1 MNRIAGSRTRLV
13 VLFVFAGC
21 GGLVREVRAGPAAAI
36 TVQLDQP
43 IGQIDPR
50 IFGHFTEEVLTS
62 YEGGVCSEML
72 FNRKFEI
79 PEERKE
85 TKVPSP
91 LVIGTGSGWDPIE
104 LDNSVSF
111 VPDRQ
116 VYFSPS
122 QSQRITHSGGQVVAG
137 IQQKGYRF
145 VMPQLTPLQRID
157 DPFHFKPGEQYLIR
171 LAIKSRDL
179 KGPVH
184 VALGQSPQNAVAHHA
199 FILAGP
205 TDWQVCT
212 CALSPEAEAAAG
224 KFMIYIDTP
233 GTIWVDSVSM
243 VRADLDDGGFRKDVL
258 EATRRICPTSLR
270 WPGGCFVSDYAWQDG
285 IGPVDQ
291 RPARW
296 NRPWLA
302 WYSNDVGV
310 GEFISL
316 CHKLN
321 AQPYLC
327 VNVGTGSPEEA
338 AALVEYVNGDA
349 STRGGQLRAR
359 DGHPE
364 PYHVRDWNIG
374 NEEYLPNLGS
384 ARGAVYAEKFA
395 AFASA
400 MRAVD
405 PSIELVAVGAFDAPR
420 GALPRQHPAYPVLR
434 YVFDWNEQ
442 VLPVAGRQM
451 NHYSIHHYEP
461 SDSAKGLSAR
471 DVNQSA
477 LVKAEDLATK
487 LERLFGQMERHC
499 PGGKRFPIALDEWAV
514 WLPQEIPPE
523 ASIRPPAGLTDPAR
537 VGTFG
542 STLALRDALSEAAVY
557 NLMQRRPGDFSIASR
572 TILYAYAMGLFG
584 ISRDGVVASPPAR
597 MLEMYATAERCQS
610 LRTAVSGPT
619 FDFAARDGFSGAKGA
634 SFLDVSAR
642 RGSDGKTIE
651 LFVVNRSLD
660 DDIETRIEFSGKPV
674 EPRAALAVLNARS
687 LTEWNS
693 FAEPDRVSVVRSESR
708 LSVSVP
714 ILEHRFA
721 AHSLTKVTVRL
732 K

>member
-1 MNRIAGSRTRLV
+1 MNRLAKSTAPLLILVISAG
-13 VLFVFAGC
+13 FM
-21 GGLVREVRAGPAAAI
+21 GLAREARADPPAAI
-36 TVQLDQP
+36 TVRLDQP
-43 IGQIDPR
+43 IGPIDPR

-62 YEGGVCSEML
+62 YEGGVSSEML
-72 FNRKFEI
+72 FNRKFEMPEDRKDTKI
-79 PEERKE
+79 P
-85 TKVPSP
+85 SA
-91 LVIGTGSGWDPIE
+91 LVVGTSGGWDPIE
-104 LDNSVSF
+104 LDNAVSF

-137 IQQKGYRF
+137 IQQQGYRF
-145 VMPQLTPLQRID
+145 VMPQLTPRQRID
-157 DPFHFKPGEQYLIR
+157 DPFHFKPGERYRVR

-179 KGPVH
+179 KGAVH
-184 VALGQSPQNAVAHHA
+184 VALGESHQNAVAHHT
-199 FILAGP
+199 FTFAGP
-205 TDWQVCT
+205 ADWKVYLCEL
-212 CALSPEAEAAAG
+212 APKAEAAAG

-233 GTIWVDSVSM
+233 GTIWIDSVSM
-243 VRADLDDGGFRKDVL
+243 VRADLDDGGFRRDVI
-258 EATRRICPTSLR
+258 EATRRIRPTSLR

-285 IGPVDQ
+285 VGPIDQ

-302 WYSNDVGV
+302 WYTNDVGV
-310 GEFISL
+310 DDFISL
-316 CHKLN
+316 CRKLD
-321 AQPYLC
+321 AQPYIC

-349 STRGGQLRAR
+349 TTKWGQVRAR
-359 DGHPE
+359 HGHRE
-364 PYHVRDWNIG
+364 PYRVRDWNIG
-374 NEEYLPNLGS
+374 NEEYLPNIGS
-384 ARGAVYAEKFA
+384 ARGEVYAAKFD
-395 AFASA
+395 AFATA

-405 PSIELVAVGAFDAPR
+405 PSIELVAVGAFDLPR
-420 GALPRQHPAYPVLR
+420 GALPRQHPAQRFVR
-434 YVFDWNEQ
+434 YVFDWNQ
-442 VLPVAGRQM
+442 DVLPVAGRQM

-471 DVNQSA
+471 DVNRSA

-487 LERLFGQMERHC
+487 LDRLFGQMERHC

-523 ASIRPPAGLTDPAR
+523 ASIRPPAGLTDAAR

-542 STLALRDALSEAAVY
+542 STLTLRDALCEAAVY

-584 ISRDGVVASPPAR
+584 ISRDQVVASPPSR
-597 MLEMYATAERCQS
+597 MLELYSTAERCQS
-610 LRTAVSGPT
+610 LQTVVEGPQFDVS
-619 FDFAARDGFSGAKGA
+619 AREGFSGAKGA
-634 SFLDVSAR
+634 QQLDISAR
-642 RGSDGKTIE
+642 QAGDGQAIE

-660 DDIETRIEFSGKPV
+660 DDIETRIEFTGKAV
-674 EPRAALAVLNARS
+674 EPGAATAIVNAGS

-693 FAEPDRVSVVRSESR
+693 FAEPNRVSIARSETR
-708 LSVSVP
+708 LSGST
-714 ILEHRFA
+714 LSHRFA